1 MCVRV
6 CVCACA
12 CACVHACLCMCMCAR
27 MCVCVRACVCAC
39 MCVCVCAC
47 VHVCACMC
55 VCACVYVYVHI
66 CMSVYHTYLFLPI
79 GSCLRVKEVRKSS
92 ESWPHFANEDVSTL
106 VLQEHILLHTGIP
119 CGVPVLLFY
128 TGVNDDN

>member
-1 MCVRV
+1 
-6 CVCACA
+6 
-12 CACVHACLCMCMCAR
+12 
-27 MCVCVRACVCAC
+27 MCVCVCMRVCACMFVYVRVCMHVCVLARACVCVRSC
-39 MCVCVCAC
+39 MCVCV
-47 VHVCACMC
+47 HVCVCVRACMC
-55 VCACVYVYVHI
+55 VCACVYVYVCTYMHV
-66 CMSVYHTYLFLPI
+66 SVYHTYLFLPI

-119 CGVPVLLFY
+119 CRVPVLLLY